1 MITYLNIHFDHGRTM
16 KLCSGALLTENSAV
30 YPFKRIA
37 TYPTPVLIKTI
48 GMKDVNVYSDERNAI
63 LCTVFFQVRLVS
75 AVPHTTAE
83 LDFVAAV
90 SLIQSVA
97 FHDFL

>member
-1 MITYLNIHFDHGRTM
+1 M

-48 GMKDVNVYSDERNAI
+48 GMKDVNVYSDGRNAI
-63 LCTVFFQVRLVS
+63 LCTVFFQIDKYDRLTGLCCTCKFDS
-75 AVPHTTAE
+75 E
-83 LDFVAAV
+83 CRL
-90 SLIQSVA
+90 S
-97 FHDFL
+97 